1 MCPLHCEIHGQVI
14 LFHVRHGVTLYFE
27 TPSHLEYHTH
37 IHTYLDSSMK
47 QCDGSG
53 GANKG
58 ISERHMLHLSSHQ
71 SRKEPHVVVE
81 EAIKERN
88 LRRWQI

>member
-1 MCPLHCEIHGQVI
+1 MSVTS
-14 LFHVRHGVTLYFE
+14 GV
-27 TPSHLEYHTH
+27 S
-37 IHTYLDSSMK
+37 HTYLDSSMK

-58 ISERHMLHLSSHQ
+58 ISDRHTLHLSSHQ
-71 SRKEPHVVVE
+71 SRKEPHVVIE

-88 LRRWQI
+88 LRR